1 MTIDALNRMQR
12 IDYLIRIKGTGTPSQ
27 LAYRLGMSKRSVFDY
42 LNLMKEF
49 GAPIK
54 FCPSRKSYYYDEEG
68 IFSISFSFKRLNTST
83 KQEA

>member
-12 IDYLIRIKGTGTPSQ
+12 IDHLIRIKGTGTPAQ

-54 FCPSRKSYYYDEEG
+54 FCTSRKSYYYDEEG
-68 IFSISFSFKRLNTST
+68 TFSISFSFKRVDATEH
-83 KQEA
+83 QEA

>member
-27 LAYRLGMSKRSVFDY
+27 LAHRLGMSKRSVFDY
-42 LNLMKEF
+42 LNLMKNF

-54 FCPSRKSYYYDEEG
+54 FCSSRQSYYYDEEG
-68 IFSISFSFKRLNTST
+68 VFSISFSFKKKGTPQQ
-83 KQEA
+83 QEI

>member
-1 MTIDALNRMQR
+1 MQR

-27 LAYRLGMSKRSVFDY
+27 LAYRLGMSKRSLFDY

-54 FCPSRKSYYYDEEG
+54 FCSSRKSYYYDEEG
-68 IFSISFSFKRLNTST
+68 IFSISFSFKRISTSD
-83 KQEA
+83 K